1 MMRNVLAAASVAALL
16 AACSPAD
23 PAAAPDTAASAAAP
37 TAPAAAAAA
46 AEEADLAGVLAVAE
60 LAATAGNAVTGS
72 LQFRQVDGQLHVSG
86 TVSGLKPGSEHGFH
100 IHETGDCSAA
110 DGSSAGGHFNPS
122 AAAHGAIDAAVH
134 HTGDMPNLKAD
145 DQGTAVVDGP
155 LSAEASLGDGGSHD
169 ILGRGLIVHADPD
182 DYTSQPTGNAGAR
195 LACAVISRPAA
206 TP

>member
-23 PAAAPDTAASAAAP
+23 PAAAPDTAAPASAP
-37 TAPAAAAAA
+37 TAPADTA